1 MLKLI
6 EAFMLYK
13 RFFKIYIIFVVVM
26 SAAVNIGIKGTA
38 IVILFGMLQSYACSA
53 LCTFNLYSCCNT
65 VDEVHSCCSNELTP
79 VASKSNPSGD
89 CQDKHLEFSLS
100 TGQFFS
106 IAITDIA
113 KVFSSESDLNKWLQT
128 QLQMDFLTLKL
139 NLTVKFTPV
148 IAPLLQK
155 REFQC

>member
-1 MLKLI
+1 
-6 EAFMLYK
+6 MLYK

-113 KVFSSESDLNKWLQT
+113 KVFSSESDLNVANPIADGLFDAKTEFDGQIYT
-128 QLQMDFLTLKL
+128 GYSPPPAKEGI
-139 NLTVKFTPV
+139 PV
-148 IAPLLQK
+148 LISRMLIG
-155 REFQC
+155 F